1 MSVEAQAWAFE
12 VTGIS
17 AAQKVVLLV
26 LANHAGHDGSNAWPA
41 VSTIAR
47 KACLS
52 ERRVISALRALEAYG
67 LISRVERPGRSSVFN
82 LRLDVLT
89 PDGASPLTE
98 RHPCRSVTPP
108 LTERHPTPDAPSP
121 KPSSN
126 HPVTIQEE
134 GKRKRSPTFVPPDV
148 DEVREYCRERG
159 NSVDPETFV
168 DFYQQKGW
176 MVGKNRMK
184 DWRAAV
190 RTWEKRDAEARQR
203 RGASR
208 RETTREFA
216 ERMARIAAGQPG

>member
-1 MSVEAQAWAFE
+1 VSVEAQAWAFE
-12 VTGIS
+12 VSGIS
-17 AAQKVVLLV
+17 VAQKVVLLV

-52 ERRVISALRALEAYG
+52 ERRVISSLRALEAHG
-67 LISRVERPGRSSVFN
+67 LVERVERPGRSSVFN
-82 LRLDVLT
+82 LRLDVRT

-126 HPVTIQEE
+126 HPVTVQEE
-134 GKRKRSPTFVPPDV
+134 GKRKRSPAFKPPTV
-148 DEVREYCRERG
+148 DEVREYCRGRG
-159 NSVDPETFV
+159 NSVDPEAFV
-168 DFYQQKGW
+168 DFYTGKGW

-184 DWRAAV
+184 DWQASV
-190 RTWEKRDAEARQR
+190 RTWEKRDAENRKRGRQ
-203 RGASR
+203 GS

-216 ERMARIAAGQPG
+216 ERMARYASGQPG